1 MSETPHYRRAV
12 DRLMGLAD
20 FERARHSP
28 AHRTFRLDRIRAL
41 LERLGNPHLAVPT
54 LHVTGTNGKG
64 STSAMLSS
72 MLQAHDLRV
81 GLYTSPHL
89 LRVTERIRHGL
100 DPLEPAA
107 FARLVDAVWGP
118 LQQVAGDTPYGEPTT
133 VEALTAMALL
143 HFRDAGVDA
152 QVIEVGLGGEL
163 DSTNV
168 VTPSVCA
175 ITNISFDHVAVLGP
189 TIESIARAKAG
200 IIKPGVP
207 VVLAPQMEGALEVA
221 LGVAARQ
228 RAPVTQVGTDVRWS
242 VDGSEGDRHYRPGAQ
257 HGTAG
262 GRQRLRIQTSRGCY
276 RIDLPLAG
284 DYQGEN
290 AAVAVAAGEIFLGER
305 LDPAAVLRG
314 MADVRW
320 PGRLERMR
328 WRGVEVIVDG
338 AHSPYAMQRMVGALA
353 GRVDPARTVAV
364 VGALTGHDLQET
376 LQPLRRLAGRA
387 YAVRSHH
394 PRAERSEAVAAALE
408 REGFAVLG
416 TGGDVAAATGAA
428 ADGAPDTII
437 ATGSLSVVAEVIA
450 CVRGVP
456 IETYPTIRGRLP
468 DDVQSPAD
476 SPHAVRQGPG

>member
-1 MSETPHYRRAV
+1 MR
-12 DRLMGLAD
+12 LAD
-20 FERARHSP
+20 FERAQHSP

-41 LERLGNPHLAVPT
+41 LERLGDPHLTVPT

-72 MLQAHDLRV
+72 LLQAHGLRV

-100 DPLEPAA
+100 DPIEPEA
-107 FARLVDAVWGP
+107 FARLLDAVWEP
-118 LQQVAGDTPYGEPTT
+118 LQQVAGETPFGEPTT

-143 HFRDAGVDA
+143 HFRQAGVDA

-200 IIKPGVP
+200 IIKPEVP

-242 VDGSEGDRHYRPGAQ
+242 VDG
-257 HGTAG
+257 TAG
-262 GRQRLRIQTSRGCY
+262 DRQRLRVETRRANY

-305 LDPAAVLRG
+305 LDPQAVLRG
-314 MADVRW
+314 LAAVRW
-320 PGRLERMR
+320 PGRLEHLR
-328 WRGVEVIVDG
+328 WRGAQVIVDG

-364 VGALTGHDLQET
+364 VGALAGHDLVET
-376 LQPLRRLAGRA
+376 LQPLRRLTGRV

-394 PRAERSEAVAAALE
+394 PRAERAEAVAAALE
-408 REGFAVLG
+408 NERFTVLG
-416 TGGDVAAATGAA
+416 IDDDVAAATGAA
-428 ADGAPDTII
+428 AAGTAAGGPPHTVV

-468 DDVQSPAD
+468 DPAERPAD
-476 SPHAVRQGPG
+476 SPHAVRQGPR

>member
-1 MSETPHYRRAV
+1 MQ
-12 DRLMGLAD
+12 LAD

-41 LERLGNPHLAVPT
+41 LQRLGDPHLSVPT

-72 MLQAHDLRV
+72 MLQAHGLRV

-89 LRVTERIRHGL
+89 LQVTERIRHGL
-100 DPLEPAA
+100 DPIEPAG
-107 FARLVDAVWGP
+107 FARLVDAVWEP
-118 LQQVAGDTPYGEPTT
+118 LRQVARDTPFGEPTT

-143 HFRDAGVDA
+143 HFRQAGVDA

-200 IIKPGVP
+200 IIKRGVP
-207 VVLAPQMEGALEVA
+207 VVLAPQMEGALEVV

-228 RAPVTQVGTDVRWS
+228 RAPVIQVGAGVRWS
-242 VDGSEGDRHYRPGAQ
+242 VDDDAGD
-257 HGTAG
+257 
-262 GRQRLRIQTSRGCY
+262 RQRLDRQRLQVETPRGRY

-290 AAVAVAAGEIFLGER
+290 AAVAVAAGELFLGER
-305 LDPAAVLRG
+305 LDPQAVRRGLAA
-314 MADVRW
+314 VRW
-320 PGRLERMR
+320 PGRLERLW
-328 WRGVEVIVDG
+328 WRGVQVIVDG

-353 GRVDPARTVAV
+353 GRVDPQRTVAV
-364 VGALTGHDLQET
+364 VGALTGHDLVET
-376 LQPLRRLAGRA
+376 LQPLRRLTGRA

-394 PRAERSEAVAAALE
+394 PRAEPAQAVAAAL
-408 REGFAVLG
+408 RQEGFAVLG
-416 TGGDVAAATGAA
+416 GGDDIAAAAGAA
-428 ADGAPDTII
+428 AAGVGDDRRPQTVI

-456 IETYPTIRGRLP
+456 VETYPTIRGRAP
-468 DDVQSPAD
+468 DRAARPA
-476 SPHAVRQGPG
+476 PR

>member
-1 MSETPHYRRAV
+1 MSDAAAAVSYRCAV

-28 AHRTFRLDRIRAL
+28 KHRTFRLERIRAL
-41 LERLGNPHLAVPT
+41 LERLGDPHLAVPT
-54 LHVTGTNGKG
+54 LHITGTNGKG

-72 MLQAHDLRV
+72 LLTAHGLRV

-89 LRVTERIRHGL
+89 HRVTERIRHGL
-100 DPLEPAA
+100 EPIDPDVFAA
-107 FARLVDAVWGP
+107 LLDAIWGP
-118 LQQVAGDTPYGEPTT
+118 LQEVTDATPYGEPTT

-143 HFRDAGVDA
+143 HFRQTGVDA

-168 VTPSVCA
+168 VTPEVCA

-200 IIKPGVP
+200 IIKPGAP

-221 LGVAARQ
+221 LSVASRQ

-242 VDGSEGDRHYRPGAQ
+242 VDGREED
-257 HGTAG
+257 
-262 GRQRLRIQTSRGCY
+262 RQRLHLQTPRGSY
-276 RIDLPLAG
+276 RVRLPLLG
-284 DYQGEN
+284 DYQAEN

-305 LDPAAVLRG
+305 LDPEAVVHGL
-314 MADVRW
+314 ASVRW

-328 WRGVEVIVDG
+328 WRGVQVIVDG
-338 AHSPYAMQRMVGALA
+338 AHSPYAMQRMVGALDR
-353 GRVDPARTVAV
+353 RVDPAHTVAV
-364 VGALTGHDLQET
+364 VGALTGHDLAET
-376 LQPLRRLAGRA
+376 LQPLRRLTGRA

-394 PRAERSEAVAAALE
+394 PRAESAEAVAAALQ
-408 REGFAVLG
+408 REGFTVLG
-416 TGGDVAAATGAA
+416 TDDDVAVATRAA
-428 ADGAPDTII
+428 AAGVVTEGTVTRGIGAGERPQTII

-450 CVRGVP
+450 CVRG
-456 IETYPTIRGRLP
+456 IEMETYPTIRGRLA
-468 DDVQSPAD
+468 DTSAPAAD
-476 SPHAVRQGPG
+476 PPRAVR

>member
-1 MSETPHYRRAV
+1 MQ
-12 DRLMGLAD
+12 LAD

-41 LERLGNPHLAVPT
+41 LQRLGDPHLSVPT

-72 MLQAHDLRV
+72 MLQAHGLRV

-89 LRVTERIRHGL
+89 LQVTERIRHGL
-100 DPLEPAA
+100 DPIEPAG
-107 FARLVDAVWGP
+107 FARLVDAVWEP
-118 LQQVAGDTPYGEPTT
+118 LRQVARDTPFGEPTT

-143 HFRDAGVDA
+143 HFRQAGVDA

-200 IIKPGVP
+200 IIKRGVP
-207 VVLAPQMEGALEVA
+207 VVLAPQMEGALEVV

-228 RAPVTQVGTDVRWS
+228 RAPVIQVGAGVRWS
-242 VDGSEGDRHYRPGAQ
+242 VDDDAGD
-257 HGTAG
+257 
-262 GRQRLRIQTSRGCY
+262 RQRLQVETPRGRY

-290 AAVAVAAGEIFLGER
+290 AAVAVAAGELFLGER
-305 LDPAAVLRG
+305 LDPQAVRRGLAA
-314 MADVRW
+314 VRW
-320 PGRLERMR
+320 PGRLERLW
-328 WRGVEVIVDG
+328 WRGVQVIVDG

-353 GRVDPARTVAV
+353 GRVDPQRTVAV
-364 VGALTGHDLQET
+364 VGALTGHDLVET
-376 LQPLRRLAGRA
+376 LQPLRRLTGRA

-394 PRAERSEAVAAALE
+394 PRAEPAQAVAAAL
-408 REGFAVLG
+408 RQEGFAVLG
-416 TGGDVAAATGAA
+416 GGDDIAAAAGAA
-428 ADGAPDTII
+428 AAGVGADRRPQTVI

-456 IETYPTIRGRLP
+456 VETYPTIRGRAP
-468 DDVQSPAD
+468 DRAARPA
-476 SPHAVRQGPG
+476 PR

>member
-1 MSETPHYRRAV
+1 MQ
-12 DRLMGLAD
+12 LAD

-41 LERLGNPHLAVPT
+41 LQRLGDPHLSVPT

-72 MLQAHDLRV
+72 MLQAHGLRV

-89 LRVTERIRHGL
+89 LQVTERIRHGL
-100 DPLEPAA
+100 DPIEPAG
-107 FARLVDAVWGP
+107 FARLVDAVWEP
-118 LQQVAGDTPYGEPTT
+118 LRQVARDTPFGEPTT

-143 HFRDAGVDA
+143 HFRQAGVDA

-200 IIKPGVP
+200 IIKRGVP
-207 VVLAPQMEGALEVA
+207 VVLAPQMEGALEVV

-228 RAPVTQVGTDVRWS
+228 RAPVIQVGAGVRWS
-242 VDGSEGDRHYRPGAQ
+242 VDDDAGD
-257 HGTAG
+257 
-262 GRQRLRIQTSRGCY
+262 RQRLDRQRLQVETPRGRY

-290 AAVAVAAGEIFLGER
+290 AAVAVAAGELFLGER
-305 LDPAAVLRG
+305 LDPQAVRRGLAA
-314 MADVRW
+314 VRW
-320 PGRLERMR
+320 PGRLERLW
-328 WRGVEVIVDG
+328 WRGVQVIVDG

-353 GRVDPARTVAV
+353 GRVDPQRTVAV
-364 VGALTGHDLQET
+364 VGALTGHDLVET
-376 LQPLRRLAGRA
+376 LQPLRRLTGRA

-394 PRAERSEAVAAALE
+394 PRAEPAQAVAAAL
-408 REGFAVLG
+408 RQEGFAVLG
-416 TGGDVAAATGAA
+416 GGDDIAAAAGAA
-428 ADGAPDTII
+428 AAGVGADRRPQTVI

-456 IETYPTIRGRLP
+456 VETYPTIRGRAP
-468 DDVQSPAD
+468 DRAARPA
-476 SPHAVRQGPG
+476 PR

>member
-1 MSETPHYRRAV
+1 MQ
-12 DRLMGLAD
+12 LAD

-41 LERLGNPHLAVPT
+41 LQRLGDPHLSVPT

-72 MLQAHDLRV
+72 MLQAHGLRV

-89 LRVTERIRHGL
+89 LQVTERIRHGL
-100 DPLEPAA
+100 DPIEPAG
-107 FARLVDAVWGP
+107 FARLVDAVWEP
-118 LQQVAGDTPYGEPTT
+118 LRQVARDTPFGEPTT

-143 HFRDAGVDA
+143 HFRQAGVDA

-200 IIKPGVP
+200 IIKRGVP
-207 VVLAPQMEGALEVA
+207 VVLAPQMEGALEVV

-228 RAPVTQVGTDVRWS
+228 RAPVIQVGAGVRWS
-242 VDGSEGDRHYRPGAQ
+242 VDDDAGD
-257 HGTAG
+257 
-262 GRQRLRIQTSRGCY
+262 RQRLQVETPRGRY

-290 AAVAVAAGEIFLGER
+290 AAVAVAAGELFLGER
-305 LDPAAVLRG
+305 LDPQAVRRGLAA
-314 MADVRW
+314 VRW
-320 PGRLERMR
+320 PGRLERLW
-328 WRGVEVIVDG
+328 WRGVQVIVDG

-353 GRVDPARTVAV
+353 GRVDPQRTVAV
-364 VGALTGHDLQET
+364 VGALTGHDLVET
-376 LQPLRRLAGRA
+376 LQPLRRLTGRA

-394 PRAERSEAVAAALE
+394 PRAEPAQAVAAAL
-408 REGFAVLG
+408 RQEGFAVLG
-416 TGGDVAAATGAA
+416 GGDDIAAAAGAA
-428 ADGAPDTII
+428 AAGGGADRRPQTVI

-456 IETYPTIRGRLP
+456 VETYPTIRGRAP
-468 DDVQSPAD
+468 DRAARPA
-476 SPHAVRQGPG
+476 PR

>member
-1 MSETPHYRRAV
+1 MSETSHYRRAV

-41 LERLGNPHLAVPT
+41 LERLGDPHLRVPT

-72 MLQAHDLRV
+72 MLQAHGLRV

-100 DPLEPAA
+100 DPIDPAT

-118 LQQVAGDTPYGEPTT
+118 LQQVARDTPYGEPTT

-168 VTPSVCA
+168 VAPSVCA

-242 VDGSEGDRHYRPGAQ
+242 VDG
-257 HGTAG
+257 TAG
-262 GRQRLRIQTSRGCY
+262 GRQRLRVETRRACY

-305 LDPAAVLRG
+305 LDHDAVLRG
-314 MADVRW
+314 MAAVRW
-320 PGRLERMR
+320 PGRLEHLC
-328 WRGVEVIVDG
+328 WRGVQVIVDG
-338 AHSPYAMQRMVGALA
+338 AHSPYAMQRMVGALD

-364 VGALTGHDLQET
+364 VGALTGHDLVET
-376 LQPLRRLAGRA
+376 LQPLRRLTGRA

-394 PRAERSEAVAAALE
+394 PRAERPEAVAAALE
-408 REGFAVLG
+408 REGFTVLG
-416 TGGDVAAATGAA
+416 IGGDVAATTSAA
-428 ADGAPDTII
+428 ADGAPHTII

-450 CVRGVP
+450 RVRGIAV
-456 IETYPTIRGRLP
+456 ENYPTIRGRSADHAQP
-468 DDVQSPAD
+468 PAD
-476 SPHAVRQGPG
+476 SSHTVRS

>member
-1 MSETPHYRRAV
+1 MQ
-12 DRLMGLAD
+12 LAD

-41 LERLGNPHLAVPT
+41 LQRLGDPHLSVPT

-72 MLQAHDLRV
+72 MIEAHGLRV

-89 LRVTERIRHGL
+89 LQVTERIRHGL
-100 DPLEPAA
+100 EPIEPAG
-107 FARLVDAVWGP
+107 FARLVDAVWEP
-118 LQQVAGDTPYGEPTT
+118 LRQVARDTPFGEPTT

-143 HFRDAGVDA
+143 HFRQAGVDA

-200 IIKPGVP
+200 IIKRGVP
-207 VVLAPQMEGALEVA
+207 VVLAPQMEGALEVV

-228 RAPVTQVGTDVRWS
+228 RAPVIRVGADVRWS
-242 VDGSEGDRHYRPGAQ
+242 VDGAGDL
-257 HGTAG
+257 
-262 GRQRLRIQTSRGCY
+262 QRLQVETPRGRY

-290 AAVAVAAGEIFLGER
+290 AAVAVAAGELFLGER
-305 LDPAAVLRG
+305 LDPQAVRRGLAA
-314 MADVRW
+314 VRW
-320 PGRLERMR
+320 PGRLERLR
-328 WRGVEVIVDG
+328 WRGVQVIVDG

-353 GRVDPARTVAV
+353 GRVDPERTVAV
-364 VGALTGHDLQET
+364 VGALTGHDLVET
-376 LQPLRRLAGRA
+376 LQPLRRLTGRA

-394 PRAERSEAVAAALE
+394 PRAEPAQAVAAAL
-408 REGFAVLG
+408 RQEGFAVLG
-416 TGGDVAAATGAA
+416 GGDDIAAAAGAA
-428 ADGAPDTII
+428 AAGIGADRRPQTVI

-456 IETYPTIRGRLP
+456 VETYPTIRGRSP
-468 DDVQSPAD
+468 DRAARPA
-476 SPHAVRQGPG
+476 PR

>member
-1 MSETPHYRRAV
+1 MQ
-12 DRLMGLAD
+12 LAD

-28 AHRTFRLDRIRAL
+28 RHRTFRLDRIRAL
-41 LERLGNPHLAVPT
+41 LRRLGDPHLSVPT

-72 MLQAHDLRV
+72 LLQAHGLRT

-100 DPLEPAA
+100 DPIEPAA
-107 FARLVDAVWGP
+107 FARLVDAVWEP
-118 LQQVAGDTPYGEPTT
+118 LQRVARDTPFGEPTT

-143 HFRDAGVDA
+143 DFRRSGVDA

-168 VTPSVCA
+168 VQPSVCA

-200 IIKPGVP
+200 IIKRGVP
-207 VVLAPQMEGALEVA
+207 VVLAPQMEGALEVV

-228 RAPVTQVGTDVRWS
+228 RAPVTQAGVDVRWS
-242 VDGSEGDRHYRPGAQ
+242 VDDDAGDGRWLQVETPRGRYRV
-257 HGTAG
+257 
-262 GRQRLRIQTSRGCY
+262 
-276 RIDLPLAG
+276 DLPLAG

-290 AAVAVAAGEIFLGER
+290 AAVAVAAGELFLGER
-305 LDPAAVLRG
+305 LDRQAVVRG
-314 MADVRW
+314 LSSVRW

-328 WRGVEVIVDG
+328 WRGVQVIVDG
-338 AHSPYAMQRMVGALA
+338 AHSPYAMQRMVDALA
-353 GRVDPARTVAV
+353 GRVDPQRTVAV
-364 VGALTGHDLQET
+364 VGALAGHDLVET
-376 LQPLRRLAGRA
+376 LRPLRRLAGRA

-394 PRAERSEAVAAALE
+394 PRAEPAEAVAAAL
-408 REGFAVLG
+408 RQEGFAVLG
-416 TGGDVAAATGAA
+416 AGGAGSGVAAVFKAA
-428 ADGAPDTII
+428 ADGGGAGRRPQTVI

-456 IETYPTIRGRLP
+456 VETYPTIRGRSP
-468 DDVQSPAD
+468 DRAARPA
-476 SPHAVRQGPG
+476 SR

>member
-1 MSETPHYRRAV
+1 MNDASAPSGHYRRAV

-41 LERLGNPHLAVPT
+41 LERLGDPHLQVPT

-72 MLQAHDLRV
+72 MLQAHGLRV

-100 DPLEPAA
+100 DPIDPAT
-107 FARLVDAVWGP
+107 FARLVDAVWEP
-118 LQQVAGDTPYGEPTT
+118 LQQVSRDTAFGEPTT

-168 VTPSVCA
+168 VAPSVCA

-242 VDGSEGDRHYRPGAQ
+242 VDG
-257 HGTAG
+257 TAG
-262 GRQRLRIQTSRGCY
+262 GRQRLRVETSRACY
-276 RIDLPLAG
+276 RVDLPLAG

-305 LDPAAVLRG
+305 LDHDAVLRG
-314 MADVRW
+314 LADVRW

-328 WRGVEVIVDG
+328 WRGAEVIVDG
-338 AHSPYAMQRMVGALA
+338 AHSPYAMQRMVGALD

-364 VGALTGHDLQET
+364 VGALSGHDLVET
-376 LQPLRRLAGRA
+376 LQPLRRLTRHA

-394 PRAERSEAVAAALE
+394 PRAEQPEAVAAALQG
-408 REGFAVLG
+408 EGFTVLG
-416 TGGDVAAATGAA
+416 IGDDVAAATGAA
-428 ADGAPDTII
+428 ADGAPHTII

-450 CVRGVP
+450 CVRGIP
-456 IETYPTIRGRLP
+456 IETYPTIRGRAPEQTERPAALP
-468 DDVQSPAD
+468 TQP
-476 SPHAVRQGPG
+476 RETRG

>member
-1 MSETPHYRRAV
+1 
-12 DRLMGLAD
+12 MGLAD

-41 LERLGNPHLAVPT
+41 LERLGDPHLQVPT

-72 MLQAHDLRV
+72 MLQAHGLRV

-100 DPLEPAA
+100 DPIDPAT
-107 FARLVDAVWGP
+107 FARLVDAVWEP
-118 LQQVAGDTPYGEPTT
+118 LRQVARDTAFGEPTT

-143 HFRDAGVDA
+143 HFRDDGVDA

-168 VTPSVCA
+168 VAPSVCA

-200 IIKPGVP
+200 IIKPRVP

-228 RAPVTQVGTDVRWS
+228 RAPVVQVGSDVRWS
-242 VDGSEGDRHYRPGAQ
+242 VGDA
-257 HGTAG
+257 AG
-262 GRQRLRIQTSRGCY
+262 DRQRLRVETGRARY
-276 RIDLPLAG
+276 RVDLPLDG

-290 AAVAVAAGEIFLGER
+290 AAVAVAACEIFLGER
-305 LDPAAVLRG
+305 LDHEAVLRG
-314 MADVRW
+314 LADVRW

-328 WRGVEVIVDG
+328 WRGVQVIVDG

-364 VGALTGHDLQET
+364 VGALSGHDLVET
-376 LQPLRRLAGRA
+376 LQPLRRLTGRA

-394 PRAERSEAVAAALE
+394 PRAEQPEAVAAALE
-408 REGFAVLG
+408 GEGFTVLG
-416 TGGDVAAATGAA
+416 TGDDVAAATGAA
-428 ADGAPDTII
+428 ADGGPHTII

-450 CVRGVP
+450 CVRGIP
-456 IETYPTIRGRLP
+456 IETYPTIRGRSP
-468 DDVQSPAD
+468 DQVVANKKRPLTA
-476 SPHAVRQGPG
+476 

>member
-1 MSETPHYRRAV
+1 MQ
-12 DRLMGLAD
+12 LAD

-41 LERLGNPHLAVPT
+41 LQRLGDPHLSVPT

-72 MLQAHDLRV
+72 MLEAHGLRV

-89 LRVTERIRHGL
+89 LQVTERIRHGL
-100 DPLEPAA
+100 DPIDPAG
-107 FARLVDAVWGP
+107 FARLVDAVWEP
-118 LQQVAGDTPYGEPTT
+118 LRQVARETPFGEPTT

-143 HFRDAGVDA
+143 HFRQAGVDA

-200 IIKPGVP
+200 IIKRGVP
-207 VVLAPQMEGALEVA
+207 VVLAPQMEGALEVV

-228 RAPVTQVGTDVRWS
+228 RAPVIRVGDGVRWS
-242 VDGSEGDRHYRPGAQ
+242 VDDDG
-257 HGTAG
+257 AG
-262 GRQRLRIQTSRGCY
+262 GRQRLQVETPRGRY

-290 AAVAVAAGEIFLGER
+290 AAVAIAAGELFLKER
-305 LDPAAVLRG
+305 LDPQAVRRGLAA
-314 MADVRW
+314 VRW
-320 PGRLERMR
+320 PGRLERLR
-328 WRGVEVIVDG
+328 WRGVQVIVDG

-353 GRVDPARTVAV
+353 GRVDPERTVAV
-364 VGALTGHDLQET
+364 VGALTGHDLVET
-376 LQPLRRLAGRA
+376 LQPLRRLTGRA

-394 PRAERSEAVAAALE
+394 PRAEPAQAVAAAL
-408 REGFAVLG
+408 RQEGFAVLG
-416 TGGDVAAATGAA
+416 GGDDIAAAVGAA
-428 ADGAPDTII
+428 AAGATAAGATAAGTAAAGTGADRRPQTII

-456 IETYPTIRGRLP
+456 VETYPTIRGRARM
-468 DDVQSPAD
+468 SAARPA
-476 SPHAVRQGPG
+476 PR

>member
-1 MSETPHYRRAV
+1 MQ
-12 DRLMGLAD
+12 LAD

-41 LERLGNPHLAVPT
+41 LQRLGDPHLSVPT

-72 MLQAHDLRV
+72 MLEAHGLRV

-89 LRVTERIRHGL
+89 LQVTERIRHGL
-100 DPLEPAA
+100 EPIEPAG
-107 FARLVDAVWGP
+107 FARLVDAVWEP
-118 LQQVAGDTPYGEPTT
+118 LRQVARDTPFGEPTT

-143 HFRDAGVDA
+143 HFRQAGVDA

-200 IIKPGVP
+200 IIKRGVP
-207 VVLAPQMEGALEVA
+207 VVLAPQMEGALEVV

-228 RAPVTQVGTDVRWS
+228 RAPVIRVGAGVRWS
-242 VDGSEGDRHYRPGAQ
+242 VDDA
-257 HGTAG
+257 ADDL
-262 GRQRLRIQTSRGCY
+262 QRLQVETPRGRY

-290 AAVAVAAGEIFLGER
+290 AAVAVAAGELFLGER
-305 LDPAAVLRG
+305 LDPQAVRRGLAA
-314 MADVRW
+314 VRW
-320 PGRLERMR
+320 PGRLERLR
-328 WRGVEVIVDG
+328 WRGVQVIVDG

-353 GRVDPARTVAV
+353 GRVDPERTVAV
-364 VGALTGHDLQET
+364 VGALTGHDLVET
-376 LQPLRRLAGRA
+376 LQPLRRLTGRA

-394 PRAERSEAVAAALE
+394 PRAEPAQAVAAAL
-408 REGFAVLG
+408 RQEGFAVLG
-416 TGGDVAAATGAA
+416 GGDDIAAAAGAA
-428 ADGAPDTII
+428 AAGIGADRRPQTVI

-456 IETYPTIRGRLP
+456 VETYPTIRGRSP
-468 DDVQSPAD
+468 DRAARPA
-476 SPHAVRQGPG
+476 PR

>member
-1 MSETPHYRRAV
+1 MQ
-12 DRLMGLAD
+12 LAD

-41 LERLGNPHLAVPT
+41 LQRLGDPHLSVPT

-72 MLQAHDLRV
+72 MLQAHGLRV

-89 LRVTERIRHGL
+89 LQVTERIRHGL
-100 DPLEPAA
+100 DPIEPAG
-107 FARLVDAVWGP
+107 FARLVDAVWEP
-118 LQQVAGDTPYGEPTT
+118 LRQVARDTPFGEPTT

-143 HFRDAGVDA
+143 HFRQAGVDA

-200 IIKPGVP
+200 IIKRGVP
-207 VVLAPQMEGALEVA
+207 VVLAPQMEGALEVV

-228 RAPVTQVGTDVRWS
+228 RAPVIQVGAGVRWS
-242 VDGSEGDRHYRPGAQ
+242 VDDDAGD
-257 HGTAG
+257 
-262 GRQRLRIQTSRGCY
+262 RQRLQVETPRGRY

-290 AAVAVAAGEIFLGER
+290 AAVAVAAGELFLGER
-305 LDPAAVLRG
+305 LDPQAVRRGLAA
-314 MADVRW
+314 VRW
-320 PGRLERMR
+320 PGRLERLW
-328 WRGVEVIVDG
+328 WRGVQVIVDG

-353 GRVDPARTVAV
+353 GRIDPQRTVAV
-364 VGALTGHDLQET
+364 VGALTGHDLVET
-376 LQPLRRLAGRA
+376 LQPLRRLTGRA

-394 PRAERSEAVAAALE
+394 PRAEPAQAVAAAL
-408 REGFAVLG
+408 RQEGFAVLG
-416 TGGDVAAATGAA
+416 GGDDIAAAAGAA
-428 ADGAPDTII
+428 AAGVGADRRPQTVI

-456 IETYPTIRGRLP
+456 VETYPTIRGRAP
-468 DDVQSPAD
+468 DRAARPA
-476 SPHAVRQGPG
+476 PR

>member
-1 MSETPHYRRAV
+1 MNDASASSGHYRRAV

-41 LERLGNPHLAVPT
+41 LERLGDPHLQVPT

-72 MLQAHDLRV
+72 MLQAHGLRV

-100 DPLEPAA
+100 DPIDLAT

-118 LQQVAGDTPYGEPTT
+118 LQQVARDTPYGEPTT

-228 RAPVTQVGTDVRWS
+228 RAPVTQVGSDVHWA
-242 VDGSEGDRHYRPGAQ
+242 VDHAADN
-257 HGTAG
+257 
-262 GRQRLRIQTSRGCY
+262 RQRLRVETRRARY
-276 RIDLPLAG
+276 RVDLPLDG

-290 AAVAVAAGEIFLGER
+290 AAVAVAACEIFLGER
-305 LDPAAVLRG
+305 LDHEAVLRG
-314 MADVRW
+314 LAGVRW

-328 WRGVEVIVDG
+328 WRGVQVIVDG

-364 VGALTGHDLQET
+364 VGALTGHDLMET
-376 LQPLRRLAGRA
+376 LQPLRRLTGRA

-394 PRAERSEAVAAALE
+394 PRAERPEAVARALE
-408 REGFAVLG
+408 QEGFTVLG
-416 TGGDVAAATGAA
+416 VDGEVAAATAA
-428 ADGAPDTII
+428 AAAGTAAGGPPHTVI
-437 ATGSLSVVAEVIA
+437 ATGSLSVAAEVIA
-450 CVRGVP
+450 CVRGIE
-456 IETYPTIRGRLP
+456 IETYPTIRGRSTDP
-468 DDVQSPAD
+468 AERPAD
-476 SPHAVRQGPG
+476 HPHTVR

>member
-1 MSETPHYRRAV
+1 MNDASAPSGHYRRAV

-41 LERLGNPHLAVPT
+41 LERLGDPHLQVPT

-72 MLQAHDLRV
+72 MLQAHGLRV

-100 DPLEPAA
+100 DPIDPAT
-107 FARLVDAVWGP
+107 FARLVDAVWEP
-118 LQQVAGDTPYGEPTT
+118 LQQVARDTAFGEPTT
-133 VEALTAMALL
+133 VEALTAMALT
-143 HFRDAGVDA
+143 HFRDDGVDA

-168 VTPSVCA
+168 VAPSVCA

-228 RAPVTQVGTDVRWS
+228 RAPVIQVGTDVRWS
-242 VDGSEGDRHYRPGAQ
+242 VDG
-257 HGTAG
+257 TAG
-262 GRQRLRIQTSRGCY
+262 GRQRLRVETSRGCY

-290 AAVAVAAGEIFLGER
+290 AAVAVAACEIFLGER
-305 LDPAAVLRG
+305 LDHEAVLRG
-314 MADVRW
+314 LADVRW

-328 WRGVEVIVDG
+328 WRGVQVIVDG

-364 VGALTGHDLQET
+364 VGALSGHDLVET
-376 LQPLRRLAGRA
+376 LQPLRRLTRRA

-394 PRAERSEAVAAALE
+394 PRAEPPEAVARALE
-408 REGFAVLG
+408 QEGFTVLG
-416 TGGDVAAATGAA
+416 VDGDVAAATAA
-428 ADGAPDTII
+428 AAAGTAAGGPPHTVI
-437 ATGSLSVVAEVIA
+437 ATGSLSVAAEVIA
-450 CVRGVP
+450 CVRGIS
-456 IETYPTIRGRLP
+456 IETYPTIRGRSP
-468 DDVQSPAD
+468 DPAQRAAD
-476 SPHAVRQGPG
+476 SPHAVR

>member
-242 VDGSEGDRHYRPGAQ
+242 VDGRAGD
-257 HGTAG
+257 
-262 GRQRLRIQTSRGCY
+262 RQRLRVETDRASY
-276 RIDLPLAG
+276 RIDLPLDG

-305 LDPAAVLRG
+305 LDHAAVLRG

-320 PGRLERMR
+320 PGRLERMC

-364 VGALTGHDLQET
+364 VGALTGHDLAET
-376 LQPLRRLAGRA
+376 LQPLRRLTGRA

-394 PRAERSEAVAAALE
+394 PRAERPEAVAAALE

-416 TGGDVAAATGAA
+416 IGDDVAAATGAA
-428 ADGAPDTII
+428 ADGAPETII

-468 DDVQSPAD
+468 DDDVQSPAD

>member
-1 MSETPHYRRAV
+1 MSEASAPSGHYRRAV
-12 DRLMGLAD
+12 DRLMRLAD

-41 LERLGNPHLAVPT
+41 LRRLGDPHLAVPT
-54 LHVTGTNGKG
+54 LHITGTNGKG

-72 MLQAHDLRV
+72 LLQAHGLRV

-100 DPLEPAA
+100 DPIEPAV
-107 FARLVDAVWGP
+107 FARLVDAVWDP
-118 LQQVAGDTPYGEPTT
+118 LQQVARDTPFGEPTT

-143 HFRDAGVDA
+143 HFRQAGVDA

-200 IIKPGVP
+200 IIKPEVP

-242 VDGSEGDRHYRPGAQ
+242 VDG
-257 HGTAG
+257 TAG
-262 GRQRLRIQTSRGCY
+262 DRQRLRVETRRASY

-305 LDPAAVLRG
+305 LDHEAVLRG
-314 MADVRW
+314 LAAVRW

-328 WRGVEVIVDG
+328 WRGVQVIVDG

-364 VGALTGHDLQET
+364 VGALTGHDLMET

-394 PRAERSEAVAAALE
+394 PRAEGPEAVARAL
-408 REGFAVLG
+408 RKEGFTVLG
-416 TGGDVAAATGAA
+416 IDGDVAAATGAA
-428 ADGAPDTII
+428 AAGTAAGGPPHTVV

-468 DDVQSPAD
+468 DPAERPAD
-476 SPHAVRQGPG
+476 SPHAVRQGPR

>member
-1 MSETPHYRRAV
+1 MNDASEPSGHYRRAV

-41 LERLGNPHLAVPT
+41 LERLGDPHLQVPT

-72 MLQAHDLRV
+72 MLQAHGLRV

-100 DPLEPAA
+100 DPIDPAT
-107 FARLVDAVWGP
+107 FARLVDAVWEP
-118 LQQVAGDTPYGEPTT
+118 LRQVARDTAFGEPTT
-133 VEALTAMALL
+133 VEALTAMALT

-168 VTPSVCA
+168 VAPSVCA

-228 RAPVTQVGTDVRWS
+228 RAPVIQVGSDVRWS
-242 VDGSEGDRHYRPGAQ
+242 VGDA
-257 HGTAG
+257 AG
-262 GRQRLRIQTSRGCY
+262 DRQRLRVETGRARY
-276 RIDLPLAG
+276 RVDLPLDG

-290 AAVAVAAGEIFLGER
+290 AAVAVAACEIFLGER
-305 LDPAAVLRG
+305 LDHESVLRG
-314 MADVRW
+314 LAAVRW

-328 WRGVEVIVDG
+328 WRGVQFIVDG

-364 VGALTGHDLQET
+364 VGALTGHDLVET
-376 LQPLRRLAGRA
+376 LQPLRRLTGRA

-394 PRAERSEAVAAALE
+394 PRAERPEAVARALQQ
-408 REGFAVLG
+408 EGFTVLG
-416 TGGDVAAATGAA
+416 IDGDVAAAAADAA
-428 ADGAPDTII
+428 AGTVADGPPHTVI
-437 ATGSLSVVAEVIA
+437 ATGSLSVAAEVIA
-450 CVRGVP
+450 CVRGIEV
-456 IETYPTIRGRLP
+456 ETYPTIRGRSPDPAERPAALP
-468 DDVQSPAD
+468 TLPREA
-476 SPHAVRQGPG
+476 RG

>member
-1 MSETPHYRRAV
+1 MQ
-12 DRLMGLAD
+12 LAD

-41 LERLGNPHLAVPT
+41 LQRLGDPHLSVPT

-72 MLQAHDLRV
+72 MLQAHGLRV

-89 LRVTERIRHGL
+89 LQVTERIRHGL
-100 DPLEPAA
+100 DPIEPAG
-107 FARLVDAVWGP
+107 FARLVDAVWEP
-118 LQQVAGDTPYGEPTT
+118 LRQVARDTPFGEPTT

-143 HFRDAGVDA
+143 HFRQAGVDA

-200 IIKPGVP
+200 IIKRGVP
-207 VVLAPQMEGALEVA
+207 VVLAPQMEGALEVV

-228 RAPVTQVGTDVRWS
+228 RAPVIQVGAGVRWS
-242 VDGSEGDRHYRPGAQ
+242 VDDDGGD
-257 HGTAG
+257 
-262 GRQRLRIQTSRGCY
+262 RQRLQVETPRGRY

-290 AAVAVAAGEIFLGER
+290 AAVAVAAGELFLGER
-305 LDPAAVLRG
+305 LDPQAVRRGLAA
-314 MADVRW
+314 VRW
-320 PGRLERMR
+320 PGRLERLW
-328 WRGVEVIVDG
+328 WRGVQVIVDG

-353 GRVDPARTVAV
+353 GRVDPQRTVAV
-364 VGALTGHDLQET
+364 VGALTGHDLVET
-376 LQPLRRLAGRA
+376 LQPLRRLTGRA

-394 PRAERSEAVAAALE
+394 PRAEPAQAVAAAL
-408 REGFAVLG
+408 RQEGFAVLG
-416 TGGDVAAATGAA
+416 GGDDIAAAAGAA
-428 ADGAPDTII
+428 AAGVGADRRPQTVI

-456 IETYPTIRGRLP
+456 VETYPTIRGRAP
-468 DDVQSPAD
+468 DRAARPA
-476 SPHAVRQGPG
+476 PR

>member
-1 MSETPHYRRAV
+1 MQ
-12 DRLMGLAD
+12 LAD

-41 LERLGNPHLAVPT
+41 LQRLGDPHLSVPT

-72 MLQAHDLRV
+72 MLQAHGLRV

-89 LRVTERIRHGL
+89 LQVTERIRHGL
-100 DPLEPAA
+100 DPIEPAG
-107 FARLVDAVWGP
+107 FARLVDAVWEP
-118 LQQVAGDTPYGEPTT
+118 LRQVARDTPFGEPTT

-143 HFRDAGVDA
+143 HFRQAGVDA

-200 IIKPGVP
+200 IIKRGVP
-207 VVLAPQMEGALEVA
+207 VVLAPQMEGALEVV

-228 RAPVTQVGTDVRWS
+228 RAPVIQVGAGVRWS
-242 VDGSEGDRHYRPGAQ
+242 VDDDAGD
-257 HGTAG
+257 
-262 GRQRLRIQTSRGCY
+262 RQRLQVETPRGRY

-290 AAVAVAAGEIFLGER
+290 AAVAVAAGELFLGER
-305 LDPAAVLRG
+305 LDPQAVRRG
-314 MADVRW
+314 LAVVRW
-320 PGRLERMR
+320 PGRLERLW
-328 WRGVEVIVDG
+328 WRGVQVIVDG

-353 GRVDPARTVAV
+353 GRVDPQRTVAV
-364 VGALTGHDLQET
+364 VGALTGHDLVET
-376 LQPLRRLAGRA
+376 LQPLRRLTGRA

-394 PRAERSEAVAAALE
+394 PRAEPAQAVAAAL
-408 REGFAVLG
+408 RQEGFAVLG
-416 TGGDVAAATGAA
+416 GGDDIAAAAGAA
-428 ADGAPDTII
+428 AAGGGADRRPQTVI

-456 IETYPTIRGRLP
+456 VETYPTIRGRAP
-468 DDVQSPAD
+468 DRAARPA
-476 SPHAVRQGPG
+476 PR

>member
-1 MSETPHYRRAV
+1 MQ
-12 DRLMGLAD
+12 LAD

-41 LERLGNPHLAVPT
+41 LQRLGDPHLSVPT

-72 MLQAHDLRV
+72 MLQAHGLRV

-89 LRVTERIRHGL
+89 LQVTERIRHGL
-100 DPLEPAA
+100 DPIEPAG
-107 FARLVDAVWGP
+107 FARLVDAVWEP
-118 LQQVAGDTPYGEPTT
+118 LRQVARDTPFGEPTT

-143 HFRDAGVDA
+143 HFRQAGVDA

-200 IIKPGVP
+200 IIKRGVP
-207 VVLAPQMEGALEVA
+207 VVLAPQMEGALEVV

-228 RAPVTQVGTDVRWS
+228 RAPVIQVGAGVRWS
-242 VDGSEGDRHYRPGAQ
+242 VDDDAGD
-257 HGTAG
+257 
-262 GRQRLRIQTSRGCY
+262 RQRLDRQRLQVETPRGRY

-290 AAVAVAAGEIFLGER
+290 AAVAVAAGELFLGER
-305 LDPAAVLRG
+305 LDPQAVRRGLAA
-314 MADVRW
+314 VRW
-320 PGRLERMR
+320 PGRLERLW
-328 WRGVEVIVDG
+328 WRGVQVIVDG

-353 GRVDPARTVAV
+353 GRVDPQRTVAV
-364 VGALTGHDLQET
+364 VGALTGHDLVET
-376 LQPLRRLAGRA
+376 LQPLRRLTGRA

-394 PRAERSEAVAAALE
+394 PRAEPAQAVAAAL
-408 REGFAVLG
+408 RQEGFAVLG
-416 TGGDVAAATGAA
+416 GGDDIAAAAGAA
-428 ADGAPDTII
+428 AAGGGADRRPQTVI

-456 IETYPTIRGRLP
+456 VETYPTIRGRAP
-468 DDVQSPAD
+468 DRAARPA
-476 SPHAVRQGPG
+476 PR

>member
-1 MSETPHYRRAV
+1 MNDASAPSGHYRRAV

-41 LERLGNPHLAVPT
+41 LERLGDPHLQVPT

-72 MLQAHDLRV
+72 MLQAHGLRV

-100 DPLEPAA
+100 DPIDPAT
-107 FARLVDAVWGP
+107 FARLVDAVWEP
-118 LQQVAGDTPYGEPTT
+118 LQQVSRDTAFGEPTT
-133 VEALTAMALL
+133 VEALTAMALT

-168 VTPSVCA
+168 VAPSVCA

-228 RAPVTQVGTDVRWS
+228 RAPVIQVGSDVRWS
-242 VDGSEGDRHYRPGAQ
+242 VDDAAGD
-257 HGTAG
+257 
-262 GRQRLRIQTSRGCY
+262 RQRLRVETGSARY
-276 RIDLPLAG
+276 RVDLPLDG

-305 LDPAAVLRG
+305 LDHEAVLRG
-314 MADVRW
+314 LADVRW

-328 WRGVEVIVDG
+328 WRGVQVIVDG

-364 VGALTGHDLQET
+364 VGALSGHDLVET
-376 LQPLRRLAGRA
+376 LQPLRRLTGRA

-394 PRAERSEAVAAALE
+394 PRAEPPEAVARALE
-408 REGFAVLG
+408 QEGFTVLG
-416 TGGDVAAATGAA
+416 VAGDVAAATAA
-428 ADGAPDTII
+428 AAAGTAAGGPPHTVI
-437 ATGSLSVVAEVIA
+437 ATGSLSVAAEVIA
-450 CVRGVP
+450 CVRGIS
-456 IETYPTIRGRLP
+456 IETYPTIRGRSP
-468 DDVQSPAD
+468 DPAQHAAD
-476 SPHAVRQGPG
+476 SPHAVR

>member
-1 MSETPHYRRAV
+1 MSEASAPSGHYRRAV
-12 DRLMGLAD
+12 DRLMRLAD
-20 FERARHSP
+20 FERAQHSP

-41 LERLGNPHLAVPT
+41 LERLGDPHLTVPT

-72 MLQAHDLRV
+72 LLQAHGLRV

-100 DPLEPAA
+100 DPIEPEA
-107 FARLVDAVWGP
+107 FARLLDAVWEP
-118 LQQVAGDTPYGEPTT
+118 LQQVAGETPFGEPTT

-143 HFRDAGVDA
+143 HFRQAGVDA

-200 IIKPGVP
+200 IIKPEVP

-242 VDGSEGDRHYRPGAQ
+242 VDA
-257 HGTAG
+257 TAG
-262 GRQRLRIQTSRGCY
+262 DRQRLRVETLRASY
-276 RIDLPLAG
+276 RVDLPLAG

-305 LDPAAVLRG
+305 LDPQAVLRG
-314 MADVRW
+314 LAAVRW
-320 PGRLERMR
+320 PGRLEHLR
-328 WRGVEVIVDG
+328 WRGAQVIVDG

-353 GRVDPARTVAV
+353 GRVDPEHTVAV
-364 VGALTGHDLQET
+364 VGALTGHDLAET
-376 LQPLRRLAGRA
+376 LQPLRRLTGRV

-394 PRAERSEAVAAALE
+394 PRAERAEAVAAALE
-408 REGFAVLG
+408 NERFTVLG
-416 TGGDVAAATGAA
+416 IDDDVAAATGAA
-428 ADGAPDTII
+428 AAGTAAGGPPHTVV

-456 IETYPTIRGRLP
+456 IEIYPTIRGRLP
-468 DDVQSPAD
+468 DPAERPAD
-476 SPHAVRQGPG
+476 SPHAVRQGPR